1 MEKMENHMFEPLMI
15 ILSKIQ
21 MALSSFIGVMVG
33 MLFIVL
39 NESALIMF
47 FAYLFL
53 ILNVFS
59 GWLLMW
65 KTKEKWDEEKWFK
78 TCMKFLWFPIII
90 LSTKA
95 LELVYGIGFSIGVLV
110 AGILTVNE
118 FGGFMRNVGTL
129 MGIDVWNAIIEK
141 VDWKNTFRVGVEK
154 KKDTP

>member
-1 MEKMENHMFEPLMI
+1 MENHMFEPLMI